1 MQNGLPF
8 FCDMIEWLLPLQFF
22 SVTSKARWTSTAR
35 YFVVFLSCTGYSRV
49 AGIITAMCNED
60 FAVWT
65 GKTCV
70 TYTTVV
76 VQVINTR
83 P

>member
-1 MQNGLPF
+1 MF
-8 FCDMIEWLLPLQFF
+8 TTFAVF
-22 SVTSKARWTSTAR
+22 SFTRKARWTSTAR
-35 YFVVFLSCTGYSRV
+35 YFVVLLSTGYSGV
-49 AGIITAMCNED
+49 AGIIAAMCNED

-76 VQVINTR
+76 VHVINTR